1 MNKPPLHKTQ
11 MIAIAVFLLL
21 AVLSIGAMV
30 YRRAGT
36 KDAMTAI
43 VSVDG
48 NDLLTI
54 DLSADAEPYEIS
66 LEELAGIGMTLEVR
80 EHAVRVL
87 HSDCPDQICVKHGPL
102 TSGGGP
108 IVCLPNR
115 LSIEWLNAQTAVDA
129 VSGGGG

>member
-21 AVLSIGAMV
+21 AVFSIGAMV

-87 HSDCPDQICVKHGPL
+87 HSDCPDQICVHAGWLAKDMD
-102 TSGGGP
+102 
-108 IVCLPNR
+108 IAICMPNR
-115 LSIEWLNAQTAVDA
+115 
-129 VSGGGG
+129 VSVVVSHTGESRSLRTGS

>member
-11 MIAIAVFLLL
+11 ITAIAVFLLL

-54 DLSADAEPYEIS
+54 DLSAGAGPYEIS
-66 LEELAGIGMTLEVR
+66 LEELAGIDMTLEVR

-87 HSDCPDQICVKHGPL
+87 HSDCPDQICVR
-102 TSGGGP
+102 SGKLSRAGESAA
-108 IVCLPNR
+108 CLPAGVVIKVESGR
-115 LSIEWLNAQTAVDA
+115 GDA
-129 VSGGGG
+129 

>member
-11 MIAIAVFLLL
+11 ITAIAVFLLL

-48 NDLLTI
+48 ESATVKRFFRTDHTVTLMPQSLNPVHQMQVYDLRNTDI
-54 DLSADAEPYEIS
+54 RI
-66 LEELAGIGMTLEVR
+66 IGKVVKVEFTL
-80 EHAVRVL
+80 
-87 HSDCPDQICVKHGPL
+87 
-102 TSGGGP
+102 
-108 IVCLPNR
+108 
-115 LSIEWLNAQTAVDA
+115 
-129 VSGGGG
+129 

>member
-11 MIAIAVFLLL
+11 ITAIAVFLLL

-87 HSDCPDQICVKHGPL
+87 HSDCPDQICVHQGYI
-102 TSGGGP
+102 SDGSQP

-115 LSIEWLNAQTAVDA
+115 LIIQIQ
-129 VSGGGG
+129 GGGDALDAAAG

>member
-66 LEELAGIGMTLEVR
+66 L
-80 EHAVRVL
+80 
-87 HSDCPDQICVKHGPL
+87 
-102 TSGGGP
+102 
-108 IVCLPNR
+108 
-115 LSIEWLNAQTAVDA
+115 
-129 VSGGGG
+129 